1 MHSRWMVIRVLA
13 GAWCLGCFFLIQI
26 YCCTLTSHLTMPYRK
41 VLINSVYDIPNVTG
55 QQITV
60 DRGLAPELLIKVNI
74 DTIICLFFLD
84 FLTSFNTC
92 NEYIENIW
100 NWLNVNINF
109 LNKISLFFFN
119 KKNLSFHRK
128 SLNLCHLNGHHH
140 QFLYRKTLK
149 LIFKI

>member
-55 QQITV
+55 LQITV

-84 FLTSFNTC
+84 FFKNSKSIFSVR
-92 NEYIENIW
+92 EYW
-100 NWLNVNINF
+100 NN
-109 LNKISLFFFN
+109 
-119 KKNLSFHRK
+119 
-128 SLNLCHLNGHHH
+128 
-140 QFLYRKTLK
+140 
-149 LIFKI
+149 

>member
-55 QQITV
+55 LQITV

-84 FLTSFNTC
+84 F
-92 NEYIENIW
+92 
-100 NWLNVNINF
+100 
-109 LNKISLFFFN
+109 
-119 KKNLSFHRK
+119 
-128 SLNLCHLNGHHH
+128 
-140 QFLYRKTLK
+140 
-149 LIFKI
+149 